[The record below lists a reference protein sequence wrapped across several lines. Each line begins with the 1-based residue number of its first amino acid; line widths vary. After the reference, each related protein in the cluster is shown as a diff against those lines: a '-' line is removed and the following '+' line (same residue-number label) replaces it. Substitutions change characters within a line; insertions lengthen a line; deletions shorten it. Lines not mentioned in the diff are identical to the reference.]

1 MYNETIIAGVLI
13 SMLFTEFTGLS
24 AGVVIPGYLAL
35 ALHSPRRVIFTIM
48 IAALATLI
56 LKGASGFLILYG
68 RRRFVFLIVVAFL
81 LGSLAIAAGIA
92 DVSFIGLV
100 IPGIIARE
108 FDRQGYLLTLLSIAA
123 TTGITV
129 LAMILLGMGMIL

>member
-1 MYNETIIAGVLI
+1 MYNETVIAGVLI

-35 ALHSPRRVIFTIM
+35 ALHSPRRVVFTII
-48 IAALATLI
+48 IAALSTAL
-56 LKGASGFLILYG
+56 LKAVSGYLILYG
-68 RRRFVFLIVVAFL
+68 RRRFVFLIVLSFL
-81 LGSLAIAAGIA
+81 LGMLVMKSGIV

-129 LAMILLGMGMIL
+129 LIMLLLGMGMFI